1 MRRVLIVGA
10 GQCGL
15 QLGLGLLAAGYEVT
29 VVSGRTADEIRWGR
43 PTSTQAMFAPALAT
57 EQRLGLNLWEDT
69 APPIAGLHVSLS
81 APPGRRAMDVI
92 APLDSPAH
100 SVDQRLKMPAWLE
113 LFEQRGGTVSYRNL
127 DTGQL
132 DALST
137 SGDYDLTVVAA
148 GRGELTALFERD
160 PDRSPYTAPQRG
172 LAVSYVHGMAADP
185 VFAQPSVGFNAVPGG
200 FGELFVIP
208 GLTLSGP
215 CDMLLWEVVPG
226 GPLDVWE
233 GRLDAG
239 EQLERAIELARE
251 YLPWVA
257 DRCRDVELTDAR
269 ATLSGRFT
277 PTVRQPVA
285 QLPSGG
291 LVLGAA
297 DTVITNDPITG
308 QGSNTAAHCATAYLN
323 AIVEHGDRPFDRD
336 WMQHTFDE
344 FWAGTARYVT
354 EWTNAMLQPFPSHL
368 QKLLGTAAGNPTVA
382 RRFANG
388 FAQPRDFFDWL
399 MSPEAAESYLA
410 SLG

>member
-1 MRRVLIVGA
+1 
-10 GQCGL
+10 
-15 QLGLGLLAAGYEVT
+15 
-29 VVSGRTADEIRWGR
+29 
-43 PTSTQAMFAPALAT
+43 
-57 EQRLGLNLWEDT
+57 
-69 APPIAGLHVSLS
+69 
-81 APPGRRAMDVI
+81 
-92 APLDSPAH
+92 
-100 SVDQRLKMPAWLE
+100 
-113 LFEQRGGTVSYRNL
+113 
-127 DTGQL
+127 
-132 DALST
+132 
-137 SGDYDLTVVAA
+137 
-148 GRGELTALFERD
+148 
-160 PDRSPYTAPQRG
+160 
-172 LAVSYVHGMAADP
+172 
-185 VFAQPSVGFNAVPGG
+185 
-200 FGELFVIP
+200 
-208 GLTLSGP
+208 
-215 CDMLLWEVVPG
+215 MLLWEVVPG